1 MRALDADIGN
11 ANALV
16 VDSDAA
22 WRSIV
27 AAMLRNLGIGRVQ
40 SCSNAREARPM
51 LEAAWHDIVVCA
63 DPPAPARHPEDLAA
77 LRAAGLL
84 PASTLV
90 VLICADP
97 LRARHAEA
105 VELAD
110 VCLLLPCTE
119 HALGERLAQARQ
131 RQHALGDVIAA
142 LQQGRHAEVDR
153 LCRARHAV
161 RAPYWVHALRL
172 GAQLHLDHG
181 NARAARELYEAVLAS
196 RPLPWAQLGLARSL
210 AALGDAPAAR
220 QLLLQLQAEH
230 PLYAEARQAWS
241 ETARRNR
248 VPHRAAGRPA
258 QVSVAPQAL

>member
-27 AAMLRNLGIGRVQ
+27 AAMLCNLGIGRVQ
-40 SCSNAREARPM
+40 SCRSAKEARP
-51 LEAAWHDIVVCA
+51 LLKAAWHDIVVCA
-63 DPPAPARHPEDLAA
+63 DPPAPAGHPQDLTA

-84 PASTLV
+84 PVSTLV

-110 VCLLLPCTE
+110 VCLPLPCTE

-131 RQHALGDVIAA
+131 RQQALGEVIAA
-142 LQQGRHAEVDR
+142 LRQDRHAEVDR
-153 LCRARHAV
+153 LCRARHAA

-172 GAQLHLDHG
+172 GAQLHLELG
-181 NARAARELYEAVLAS
+181 NPRAAREMYEAVLAS
-196 RPLPWAQLGLARSL
+196 RALSWARLGLARSL
-210 AALGDAPAAR
+210 AALGETSAAKM
-220 QLLLQLQAEH
+220 LLQPLLAEH
-230 PLYAEARQAWS
+230 PLYTEARTAWN
-241 ETARRNR
+241 EAARRDR
-248 VPHRAAGRPA
+248 LPRRAAGTLA
-258 QVSVAPQAL
+258 QVRAEPHPL